1 MTQHFPKNSAIRRIN
16 LEPAIGLGAGRALLL
31 QLAHP
36 SVAQGVEDHSEFK
49 RNPFKRLQGTLEATI
64 GVVYGSKELAE
75 GIGRRLNFIHQF
87 IVGKDYSANQPDL
100 LMWVHATLLDTALR
114 CRETFVGPLDP
125 EEAETYYQEMKQAAV
140 HFGVALDEQPATLA
154 DFREY
159 MATTMD
165 SLEVTEVGKELIG
178 FILEPKLPFGGHVP
192 FIPVLKFQKLVTLG
206 SLPDSIRSQL
216 PVTWGAREQA
226 RYDRVERLV
235 RTLFR
240 ATPYVVRTGPT
251 RMAIPF
257 MVALAQRQVRHFDE
271 KQAARAAEKQRPEAM
286 AS

>member
-1 MTQHFPKNSAIRRIN
+1 MTQHFPKQAPIRRIN

-36 SVAQGVEDHSEFK
+36 AVAQGVEDHSEFK

-75 GIGRRLNFIHQF
+75 GIGRRLHFIHQF
-87 IVGKDYSANQPDL
+87 IVGADYSANEPDL

-125 EEAETYYQEMKQAAV
+125 DEAETYYQEMSQAAV
-140 HFGVALDEQPATLA
+140 HFGVALEDQPATLA

-165 SLEVTEVGKELIG
+165 SLQVSDVGKELIG
-178 FILEPKLPFGGHVP
+178 FILEPKLPFGAHVP

-216 PVTWGAREQA
+216 PVRWGPREQA

-251 RMAIPF
+251 RLSIPF
-257 MVALAQRQVRHFDE
+257 MVALAQRQVDKFDTQ
-271 KQAARAAEKQRPEAM
+271 QAARRAATNDQEAV